1 MKPDYKNWMPKG
13 MITGIAAGAALVTV
27 FFFLF
32 VLGVFPFPQNIRIA
46 LSIVFGIGMIVLFAF
61 LVWVIALYKAFDYN
75 GSRQMSRQ
83 IIEGTADYVKLPEG
97 GRGLDVGCGSG
108 ALTIA
113 CAKRNPKAY
122 MLGIDRWGKEYAS
135 FSNTIDNESSVIGTL
150 RTSGYTRVELIR
162 HYMTMPV
169 IVTVIGAGLG
179 NLAGY
184 TVFKD
189 IVIKLYYNSYSLPE
203 YETVWSPSALI
214 KTTVIP
220 LVLMFFINLFVISS
234 KLRLSP
240 LRFLRHDLKKKKRQ
254 KAVRLPKWSFLR
266 RFRLRVIL
274 QNIPDYIVLVVGV
287 ILIEVMLCF
296 AFGFPDSL
304 DYYAETAPEMLF
316 TENQYLLTGMK
327 DDEGEEITTDTPGA
341 EYFNSTTLQQEKSA
355 ILSEGGFGGGSGE
368 DVTVYGVEKDSAYI
382 DIDEELKDGEVFL
395 SEAYAKKYGFGKGDT
410 ISLSEKY
417 EEKSYDFTVAGIYPY
432 EGAVA
437 VFMPIDNFNRI
448 FEKDD
453 GAFAGFFS
461 DEKITDIDDRYIA
474 SVMTKKDITKVT
486 DQLQHS
492 MGDFFA
498 VF

>member
-1 MKPDYKNWMPKG
+1 
-13 MITGIAAGAALVTV
+13 
-27 FFFLF
+27 
-32 VLGVFPFPQNIRIA
+32 
-46 LSIVFGIGMIVLFAF
+46 
-61 LVWVIALYKAFDYN
+61 
-75 GSRQMSRQ
+75 
-83 IIEGTADYVKLPEG
+83 
-97 GRGLDVGCGSG
+97 
-108 ALTIA
+108 
-113 CAKRNPKAY
+113 

-287 ILIEVMLCF
+287 ILIEVML
-296 AFGFPDSL
+296 
-304 DYYAETAPEMLF
+304 
-316 TENQYLLTGMK
+316 
-327 DDEGEEITTDTPGA
+327 
-341 EYFNSTTLQQEKSA
+341 
-355 ILSEGGFGGGSGE
+355 
-368 DVTVYGVEKDSAYI
+368 
-382 DIDEELKDGEVFL
+382 
-395 SEAYAKKYGFGKGDT
+395 
-410 ISLSEKY
+410 
-417 EEKSYDFTVAGIYPY
+417 
-432 EGAVA
+432 
-437 VFMPIDNFNRI
+437 
-448 FEKDD
+448 
-453 GAFAGFFS
+453 
-461 DEKITDIDDRYIA
+461 
-474 SVMTKKDITKVT
+474 
-486 DQLQHS
+486 
-492 MGDFFA
+492 
-498 VF
+498 